1 MSVCDAPVIST
12 VCDAAAATAGAVGG
26 SVVEGTFAWV
36 AAATGAAAAWMFEAV
51 WLLFETTTLVDV
63 TAPHYVRIYNILFGI
78 AVLVMI
84 IFFLFQL
91 ITGLVRREPGALVR
105 AALGLAR
112 SVLGSFLVLTL
123 TATLLEIVD
132 QLTIGIIQASG
143 HTVEEMGGR
152 IALLLAGL
160 GGLSLPA
167 PGAAIIVTIF
177 LASMAVAAAG
187 IVWFSLLIRKCLLL
201 VAIVLA
207 PLALSGGAWEFT
219 RGWVSKWALLVVALV
234 FSKLVMT
241 VVFLIAVGQM
251 SAPIDLD
258 LASLAEPVSGIVL
271 MLIAGFA
278 PYLVY
283 KLVSFVGFDLYAATS
298 TEQEA
303 KQAVNRPIPV
313 PHLPQGLPPRG
324 SGTPSSPPS
333 QHSASEAGT
342 PASGVGT
349 PTAGAAAAPGSG
361 AAAPAATGSAPAASG
376 AGAAAAGPVAAGA
389 VAAVEVVRS
398 TAGAGRAVGASV
410 GAEAAGHAD
419 AAARP
424 PGPVPP
430 REPVRRG

>member
-1 MSVCDAPVIST
+1 MSVCDAPLISS

-51 WLLFETTTLVDV
+51 WVLFETTTLVDV

-91 ITGLVRREPGALVR
+91 ITGMVRREPGALVR

-160 GGLSLPA
+160 GALSLPA

-219 RGWVSKWALLVVALV
+219 RGWVSKWALLVVALI
-234 FSKLVMT
+234 FSKLVMA

-303 KQAVNRPIPV
+303 KQAVNRPIPI
-313 PHLPQGLPPRG
+313 PHLPQSLPPRG
-324 SGTPSSPPS
+324 SGGSPAP
-333 QHSASEAGT
+333 T
-342 PASGVGT
+342 PAPAASAEGTAAAGVGT
-349 PTAGAAAAPGSG
+349 PAAGAGAAQGGGSG
-361 AAAPAATGSAPAASG
+361 AAAPATGSTGAAGG
-376 AGAAAAGPVAAGA
+376 AGAAVPVAAGV
-389 VAAVEVVRS
+389 VAAVEVARA
-398 TAGAGRAVGASV
+398 TAGAGRAVGATV
-410 GAEAAGHAD
+410 GADVTGHAD
-419 AAARP
+419 AATRP
-424 PGPVPP
+424 SGAVPP
-430 REPVRRG
+430 REGVSGG